1 MSDGSEKAGIGDRG
15 PETAS
20 SDQVL
25 PTLPA
30 DIATAEP
37 VGESD
42 PSAATATAAIPGAAA
57 AGRGPAPLQSA
68 LLAYENPKFVNGPDG
83 RLIRIVA
90 EYLEPLARFRHEK
103 VQDTVVFF
111 GSARFRGREEAD
123 RALELLDNTGSD
135 RLAPSEEQPA
145 SPPQIAAGQATVLQR
160 KRAVAAVEMARY
172 YEDAR
177 RLAQLL
183 TTWAKT
189 IPSPSKRNR
198 FVVTSG
204 GGPGLMEAANGGG
217 YEAGGKTIGLNIK
230 LPFEQT
236 PNPYITPSLN
246 FEFHY
251 FFMRKLWF
259 AYMSKGLVVFPGGFG
274 TLDEMFEILT
284 LAQTH
289 KLAKKITVVIYGSE
303 YWKRV
308 FNFDAL
314 VETGAISPKDID
326 LFNYADTPEQAF
338 EMLRAGLTENF
349 LVPEAAGGKRV
360 ESADPRADD
369 LMAGVTL
376 EDFLGPDMAQT
387 QR

>member
-1 MSDGSEKAGIGDRG
+1 MSEKEKTKG
-15 PETAS
+15 T
-20 SDQVL
+20 
-25 PTLPA
+25 PA
-30 DIATAEP
+30 AEM
-37 VGESD
+37 
-42 PSAATATAAIPGAAA
+42 PSGSVPSPSEAVPPAVIPGN
-57 AGRGPAPLQSA
+57 GGPPLLERAP
-68 LLAYENPKFVNGPDG
+68 LAYENPAFLNSPEG
-83 RLIRIVA
+83 RPIRIVA
-90 EYLEPLARFRHEK
+90 EFLEPLARFRRE
-103 VQDTVVFF
+103 QIQEQVVFF
-111 GSARFRGREEAD
+111 GSARFGGREEAD
-123 RALELLDNTGSD
+123 HELELLDNTGSTQP
-135 RLAPSEEQPA
+135 APSEEQPA
-145 SPPQIAAGQATVLQR
+145 KPKEIATGKATDLQR

-177 RLAQLL
+177 RLAQML
-183 TTWAKT
+183 TEWVKT
-189 IPSPSKRNR
+189 IPSRKHR

-204 GGPGLMEAANGGG
+204 GGPGIMEAANRGAHD
-217 YEAGGKTIGLNIK
+217 AGGKTVGMNIK
-230 LPFEQT
+230 LPFEQS

-259 AYMSKGLVVFPGGFG
+259 AYLAKALVVFPGGFG

-284 LAQTH
+284 LVQTQ
-289 KLAKKITVVIYGSE
+289 KMTKKITVVIYGSE

-314 VETGAISPKDID
+314 VETGAISPKDIV